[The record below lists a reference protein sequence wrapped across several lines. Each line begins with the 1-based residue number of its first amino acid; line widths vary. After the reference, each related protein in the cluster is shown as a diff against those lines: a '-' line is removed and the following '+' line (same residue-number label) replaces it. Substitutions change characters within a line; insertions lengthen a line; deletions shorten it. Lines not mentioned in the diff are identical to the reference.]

1 MSLKQLSNRVKI
13 TAVLVGATC
22 VLTAPA
28 LAQGLQGF
36 YFPDASFFSPFASYY
51 ESDDNPDLATLLE
64 GYPDFNSRLQT
75 ANLLESFKDQEYLT
89 ILVPSEKAFAA
100 LSPEM
105 KQKLAKPENVKKL
118 LQYHVVVGQI
128 DEQDIQRR
136 SVATALAKNSIEI
149 TGVPVGDKI
158 GVKLNEAIASNPT
171 PAVDGVVIPID
182 RVLIP
187 PEFAR
192 ESK

>member
-13 TAVLVGATC
+13 TTVLVGATC
-22 VLTAPA
+22 VLTAPV
-28 LAQGLQGF
+28 LAQGF

-64 GYPDFNSRLQT
+64 EYPDFNSRLQT

-105 KQKLAKPENVKKL
+105 KQKLAKPENMKKL

-128 DEQDIQRR
+128 GEQDIQRR
-136 SVATALAKNSIEI
+136 SVASVLAQNSIDI

-158 GVKLNEAIASNPT
+158 GVKLNDAMASDPI
-171 PAVDGVVIPID
+171 PAADGVIIPVD

-187 PEFAR
+187 PEF
-192 ESK
+192 SGKSQ